1 MDETEKRL
9 LECEPKATKGP
20 VDVRR
25 FDCESGEI
33 RYQLQGD
40 ETPYRVLGYFDDH
53 DGNRRAKYD
62 AEFYAAARVAVPTML
77 RELDRLRAIEA
88 AAKELIASH
97 DADMTERTVESLARN
112 ARAGDALRSALAGK
126 SGEGER

>member
-9 LECEPKATKGP
+9 RECEPKATKGP

-33 RYQLQGD
+33 RYQLQGN

-62 AEFYAAARVAVPTML
+62 AEFYAAARVAAPTML
-77 RELDRLRAIEA
+77 RELDRLRATEA
-88 AAKELIASH
+88 
-97 DADMTERTVESLARN
+97 N
-112 ARAGDALRSALAGK
+112 ARDLLSHVIGTPAWVDAYKALRSALAGK